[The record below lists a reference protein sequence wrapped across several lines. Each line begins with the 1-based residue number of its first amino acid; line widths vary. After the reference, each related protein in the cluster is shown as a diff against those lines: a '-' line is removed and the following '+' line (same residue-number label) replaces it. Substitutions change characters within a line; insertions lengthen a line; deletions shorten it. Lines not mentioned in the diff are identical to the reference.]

1 MPFDLANEDRMSS
14 TFFSKWLTKSSA
26 EREEGGRGR
35 RIQEGG
41 EGGKELPRVR
51 GSCLEFRV
59 VESGFSSRD
68 RGGKCREEG
77 VKGCQVRREASFP
90 PFPLG
95 CPEPC
100 SVSSQ

>member
-1 MPFDLANEDRMSS
+1 MSFDLTNEDRMSS

-26 EREEGGRGR
+26 EREE
-35 RIQEGG
+35 EG
-41 EGGKELPRVR
+41 EGGGGFRREEKVAKSFL
-51 GSCLEFRV
+51 GLEADAWKLV
-59 VESGFSSRD
+59 VESGYSSRN
-68 RGGKCREEG
+68 RGRKCREEA
-77 VKGCQVRREASFP
+77 VKGSQVLREASFP